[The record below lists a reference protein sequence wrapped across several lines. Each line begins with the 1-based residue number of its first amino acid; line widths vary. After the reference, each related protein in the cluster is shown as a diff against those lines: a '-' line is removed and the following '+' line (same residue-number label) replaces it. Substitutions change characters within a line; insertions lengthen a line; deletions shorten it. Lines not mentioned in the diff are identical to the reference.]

1 MFEHN
6 EDIPREILNKIPKK
20 RDKKGYEIIRHDID
34 VDESKAD
41 VSLEELLSNIDQ
53 KSSNHSGN
61 KDSKNSKDK
70 NSITDLSKRKSRNI
84 F

>member
-20 RDKKGYEIIRHDID
+20 RDKKGYEIIRNDID

-70 NSITDLSKRKSRNI
+70 KQHNRFKQKKKP
-84 F
+84 

>member
-20 RDKKGYEIIRHDID
+20 RDKNGYEIIRHNID

-53 KSSNHSGN
+53 KPSKHSCN
-61 KDSKNSKDK
+61 KDSKSSKDK
-70 NSITDLSKRKSRNI
+70 KQHNRFKQKKKP
-84 F
+84 

>member
-20 RDKKGYEIIRHDID
+20 RDKKGYEIIRHNID
-34 VDESKAD
+34 DESKAD
-41 VSLEELLSNIDQ
+41 VSLEELLSNVDQ
-53 KSSNHSGN
+53 KSSKHNGN

-70 NSITDLSKRKSRNI
+70 NSIIDLSKRKSHNI

>member
-20 RDKKGYEIIRHDID
+20 RDKKGYEIIRHTID
-34 VDESKAD
+34 DESKAD
-41 VSLEELLSNIDQ
+41 VSLEDLLSNIDQ
-53 KSSNHSGN
+53 KSSKHSGN

-70 NSITDLSKRKSRNI
+70 KQHNRFKQKKKP
-84 F
+84 